1 MSGESN
7 PLNATPKS
15 DKDTSAEN
23 PPVYT
28 EVLLDEFDTLHDET
42 MGQELAPEAR
52 EEVVHR
58 LHSLAE
64 KFENNEMLVAYE
76 EGRVPTFASM
86 QKAVD
91 MADAH
96 LAAGPEDEES
106 IRLRKLLSQRVKEIR
121 RWCSKY
127 EQVVVV
133 FHRRKKHMRT
143 LPSVDAQEAMTRI
156 DTERRFLHE
165 NLMGSIRSL
174 DALLAEIDALDAL
187 PTPIARMKPR
197 QFLTESFANENPLIF
212 SADCASDAFRD
223 DIRDWALVANLQQKL
238 DAQRAF
244 FEKSSGK

>member
-7 PLNATPKS
+7 PLNTTPKN

-23 PPVYT
+23 SPVPT
-28 EVLLDEFDTLHDET
+28 EKLLHDFDTLHDET
-42 MGQELAPEAR
+42 MRTELAPEAR
-52 EEVVHR
+52 EEIVHR

-64 KFENNEMLVAYE
+64 KFENSEMLVAYE

-86 QKAVD
+86 QQAVD
-91 MADAH
+91 QADAH
-96 LAAGPEDEES
+96 LAAGPEDEDS

-165 NLMGSIRSL
+165 SLMNSIRSL
-174 DALLAEIDALDAL
+174 DTIITEIDALDAL

-197 QFLTESFANENPLIF
+197 QFLPENFAKENPLVF

-223 DIRDWALVANLQQKL
+223 DIRDWALVANLEQKL

-244 FEKSSGK
+244 FENNTGK